1 MLERGDRVPHFDV
14 TTLDG
19 GRARYNEVWQ
29 RKNLLLVSISDA
41 EASESSGYVA
51 RLSAGRPALTAH
63 DTALVVTTDHVD
75 GVPRPGIVI
84 ADRWGEIHFV
94 AHAPAAAGLP
104 DPDELTGWL
113 RYVQQQCPECEGEA
127 R

>member
-14 TTLDG
+14 ATLDG
-19 GRARYNEVWQ
+19 GRARYTDVWQ
-29 RKNLLLVSISDA
+29 RKNLLLVSVS
-41 EASESSGYVA
+41 EVESSESSGYVA
-51 RLSAGRPALTAH
+51 RLAAGVPELTAH
-63 DTALVVTTDHVD
+63 DTALVVTTEHID
-75 GVPRPGIVI
+75 GAPRPGVVV

-94 AHAPAAAGLP
+94 AHKPAVGELP
-104 DPDELTGWL
+104 DADELIGWL